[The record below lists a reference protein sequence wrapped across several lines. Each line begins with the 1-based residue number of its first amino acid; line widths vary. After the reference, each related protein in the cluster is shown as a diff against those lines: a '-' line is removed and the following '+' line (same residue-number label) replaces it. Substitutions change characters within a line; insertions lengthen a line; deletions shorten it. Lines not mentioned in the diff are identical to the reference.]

1 MSTLKQENKPS
12 ILKEKMSIDE
22 TLYAMKVCNDFS
34 MPETSYELSLK
45 FIHYKDYSNI
55 SNLEQKLLSDV
66 WHNYIVNK
74 KKCWKSLVENIE
86 SEPLSPSSFVNFDDT
101 SSTINNQS
109 FNKNLNSMIEA
120 KVCEMEEFIQVKCME
135 IVSDID
141 KLIEKSNNNR
151 STIHYT
157 KIKADFVSYYS
168 EVANEEEFGV
178 LADECQKL
186 YQESFDKAL
195 ELPNEDYLYLSTAY
209 FYADFLSSVLNYN
222 EKAYTVAN
230 KAYVKGKN
238 IISFCSCS
246 SDFEYYLQMLES
258 KLVIWKTELLDFDC

>member
-1 MSTLKQENKPS
+1 MSTLKQENKPT
-12 ILKEKMSIDE
+12 ILKEKMNIEE
-22 TLYAMKVCNDFS
+22 TLYAMKICNDFL

-45 FIHYKDYSNI
+45 FIHYKDYSNFSI
-55 SNLEQKLLSDV
+55 LEQKLLSDI
-66 WHNYIVNK
+66 WHNYILNK

-86 SEPLSPSSFVNFDDT
+86 TESLSPGSYTNFDDT
-101 SSTINNQS
+101 SSTINKS
-109 FNKNLNSMIEA
+109 FNKNLNSLIEA
-120 KVCEMEEFIQVKCME
+120 KVSEMEEFIQVKCME

-141 KLIEKSNNNR
+141 RLIEKSNNAR

-195 ELPNEDYLYLSTAY
+195 ELPNEDYLYLSIAY

-230 KAYVKGKN
+230 KAYMKGKK
-238 IISFCSCS
+238 IISNCNSC
-246 SDFEYYLQMLES
+246 SDFEFYLQMLES